1 MTDPGPDPQP
11 PVAPRR
17 SLREV
22 RAAQLRAVA
31 IRWAIGKSALGMVFL
46 LGAIAHALAPD
57 PRAPAASAWM
67 SMLVVLS
74 SAYVG
79 LGLHTFSRVRRRAAR
94 FWLPATF
101 LWGLLATAVVYM
113 LSRR

>member
-1 MTDPGPDPQP
+1 MTEPGHDPP
-11 PVAPRR
+11 PPIERR
-17 SLREV
+17 SLRQV

-57 PRAPAASAWM
+57 PRSSSASAWM

-74 SAYVG
+74 TAYVG
-79 LGLHTFSRVRRRAAR
+79 LGLHTFSRVRRQAAR

-101 LWGLLATAVVYM
+101 SWGLLATALVYM